1 MVGRGERTATVT
13 TGLSSGVG
21 CSRLY
26 WTGETAVWF
35 PGKLK
40 GRLGVE
46 LEFGKELIGRPDV
59 DFLALGLQFLRTL
72 FLGGF
77 LGPFA
82 HDKQRGLFGD
92 VFGYLATALGDALP
106 QNSLVIGLEIT
117 GEGDMLAI
125 KCAFRIS
132 VWIGL
137 GDSIRRGDR
146 LPGGGATGLLFCRAG
161 RAGLVAEVG
170 ACAEVGA
177 GGRGRVGAQDGKD
190 GRGLEAAKGELAGG
204 E

>member
-1 MVGRGERTATVT
+1 MVARESQKPSSESRCSFSQERAKRAGSRFAVVGRGERRATVT

-92 VFGYLATALGDALP
+92 VFGYLAAALGDA
-106 QNSLVIGLEIT
+106 
-117 GEGDMLAI
+117 
-125 KCAFRIS
+125 C
-132 VWIGL
+132 
-137 GDSIRRGDR
+137 
-146 LPGGGATGLLFCRAG
+146 LLYTSPSPR
-161 RAGLVAEVG
+161 
-170 ACAEVGA
+170 
-177 GGRGRVGAQDGKD
+177 D
-190 GRGLEAAKGELAGG
+190 
-204 E
+204 

>member
-1 MVGRGERTATVT
+1 
-13 TGLSSGVG
+13 
-21 CSRLY
+21 
-26 WTGETAVWF
+26 
-35 PGKLK
+35 
-40 GRLGVE
+40 
-46 LEFGKELIGRPDV
+46 
-59 DFLALGLQFLRTL
+59 
-72 FLGGF
+72 
-77 LGPFA
+77 
-82 HDKQRGLFGD
+82 
-92 VFGYLATALGDALP
+92 
-106 QNSLVIGLEIT
+106 
-117 GEGDMLAI
+117 MLAI

-161 RAGLVAEVG
+161 RTGLVAEVG